1 MPKLLL
7 LALALWLSACTNPRL
22 SADLAIGAGGVSV
35 SPALSGEVRGTTISI
50 EPN

>member
-1 MPKLLL
+1 MKPGLVAALLV
-7 LALALWLSACTNPRL
+7 LAACTNPRL

-35 SPALSGEVRGTTISI
+35 SPALSGELGGTTLSI